1 MSYAISVEVDDEF
14 VDGIDVEALR
24 AAAVATLRHEGVAA
38 ADVSILVTTDEEIQA
53 LNRDYR
59 GVDAPTDVLSFAAH
73 EGDELIHDAP
83 ADLDALLNRSL
94 GDVVIAWPYAA
105 RQAERFGNATHS
117 EVALLV
123 VHGILHLLGYD
134 HASPEEEAAMWSVQE
149 EILAPLGASGISF
162 RAHEE

>member
-1 MSYAISVEVDDEF
+1 MTYEIIVEVDEEF
-14 VDGIDVEALR
+14 AEAVDVEALR
-24 AAAVATLRHEGVAA
+24 AAAVATLRHEEVVE
-38 ADVSILVTTDEEIQA
+38 ADVAILVTSDEEVQA

-73 EGDELIHDAP
+73 EGDDLIHDAP
-83 ADLDALLNRSL
+83 AELDALLTRSL
-94 GDVVIAWPYAA
+94 GDVVIAFPWAV
-105 RQAERFGNATHS
+105 RQAERFGNAARS
-117 EVALLV
+117 EMALLV

-134 HASPEEEAAMWSVQE
+134 HASPQEEADMWSVQE